1 MKKSNRNIVR
11 REIVKGF
18 PGVYKMFPD
27 LSSQWHPKK
36 DTVILGKQ
44 EPAHVILFISVL
56 ELGFQCCQI
65 KRMSS

>member
-1 MKKSNRNIVR
+1 MKKTIGTLLG

-27 LSSQWHPKK
+27 LSWQWHPKK

-44 EPAHVILFISVL
+44 
-56 ELGFQCCQI
+56 
-65 KRMSS
+65 